1 MSIPH
6 GMAERAIEQGDVLDF
21 AAPVLI
27 NMADRP
33 ERLADSLADL
43 SAAVGR
49 PIRAGRDVHLI
60 RPVRFADPGPF
71 ANAGFR
77 SNTHS
82 HLRAAQ
88 WARAEGHERLL
99 VMEDDVAFCPSW
111 PVWGPRLLADLAGR
125 PWHLASLGYRDA
137 WGEAPTVPDEPLADL
152 GGEGVVEPEPAG
164 GIGWAR
170 FSGQVLGAHAYL
182 LHSSAYDAW
191 IEHLEAVLDGT
202 PGDDLQGPM
211 PSDGAINT
219 FFWMDP
225 DRIRLLAVPIA
236 VGTRAT
242 RSDIT
247 PALVDRI
254 PVVGPVAEVGRR
266 WYRRIRPQSS
276 INYS

>member
-6 GMAERAIEQGDVLDF
+6 SMSEPAIEHRDLLSF
-21 AAPVLI
+21 AAAALI

-49 PIRAGRDVHLI
+49 PVEAGRDVHLI

-71 ANAGFR
+71 ANPGFR
-77 SNTHS
+77 SNTHA
-82 HLRAAQ
+82 HQQAAR
-88 WARAEGHERLL
+88 WAREAGHPRLL
-99 VMEDDVAFCPSW
+99 VLEDDLAFSPMW
-111 PVWGPRLLADLAGR
+111 PTWGPRLLADLEGR
-125 PWHLASLGYRDA
+125 RWHLASLGYRDA
-137 WGEAPTVPDEPLADL
+137 WGEAPTAPDEPLA
-152 GGEGVVEPEPAG
+152 GGV
-164 GIGWAR
+164 GWAR

-182 LHSSAYDAW
+182 LHSSAYDPW
-191 IEHLEAVLDGT
+191 IDHLEAVLDGT

-219 FFWMDP
+219 FFWVDP
-225 DRIRLLAVPIA
+225 DRVRYLAVPIA

-254 PVVGPVAEVGRR
+254 PLVGPVAEIVRR
-266 WYRRIRPQSS
+266 WYRRFWPRSS
-276 INYS
+276 INYR